1 VLIYIEEN
9 TMAMNFKTEL
19 KSLTDTAKMRLWAL
33 LKVPMILYIGPSIK
47 VLDED
52 TCVVKVPLKR
62 KTKNHLGSM
71 YFGVM
76 CTAADIAGGL
86 IAMNSIQESG
96 RNVSLVFKDFK
107 AEFLKRAQAD
117 CYFTNTQGKEIRK
130 FVQEVI
136 DSGERMTM
144 PVDIIATV
152 PGESSDEV
160 VAKFT
165 LGLSLK
171 LKE

>member
-1 VLIYIEEN
+1 
-9 TMAMNFKTEL
+9 MAKNFKTEL

>member
-1 VLIYIEEN
+1 
-9 TMAMNFKTEL
+9 MAMNFKTEL

>member
-1 VLIYIEEN
+1 MLVYIKGEFMGFSIKDEI
-9 TMAMNFKTEL
+9 
-19 KSLTDTAKMRLWAL
+19 KSLSDTAKMRLWAF
-33 LKVPMILYIGPSIK
+33 LKVPMILFIGPSIK

-96 RNVSLVFKDFK
+96 RNVSLVFKDFN
-107 AEFLKRAQAD
+107 AQFLKRAQGD
-117 CYFTNTQGKEIRK
+117 CYFRNTQGKEIRQ
-130 FVQEVI
+130 FVKKVI
-136 DSGERMTM
+136 ESGERMTM
-144 PVDIIATV
+144 PVEIEATV
-152 PGESSDEV
+152 PDQCGDEV
-160 VAKFT
+160 IARFT